1 MSSSA
6 TQSLAMRCSA
16 VKCSAVQPMGELMN
30 RPSVQDAAQRPDFPA
45 IKQRLVDFA
54 AENFQCSADEALRAK
69 HLKERALL
77 DQILPP
83 KVSAALREGRPV
95 EPESYDCVTIF
106 FSDIVGFTSLSSQM
120 QPQQVG
126 HRLLLLLSG
135 STFSLLLLLSWW
147 LLSVLLLLLFILQ
160 CESCAFG
167 SEQSVSSTTL
177 GKGMQFAADTLY
189 HCRENIVTISDENKC
204 VFSRIQIHA
213 AEQMIDSM
221 QGIADTYLAG
231 SIVCHAWQGPLSVM
245 PGRVHCL

>member
-1 MSSSA
+1 MPCNYYYHCYA
-6 TQSLAMRCSA
+6 
-16 VKCSAVQPMGELMN
+16 
-30 RPSVQDAAQRPDFPA
+30 QDAAQRPDFPS

-126 HRLLLLLSG
+126 LE
-135 STFSLLLLLSWW
+135 
-147 LLSVLLLLLFILQ
+147 LLLLF
-160 CESCAFG
+160 
-167 SEQSVSSTTL
+167 
-177 GKGMQFAADTLY
+177 M
-189 HCRENIVTISDENKC
+189 
-204 VFSRIQIHA
+204 
-213 AEQMIDSM
+213 
-221 QGIADTYLAG
+221 
-231 SIVCHAWQGPLSVM
+231 PLSLFCCCCCCCCCCYHRCCCYVGGAVASKGWM
-245 PGRVHCL
+245 CKDLWAF